1 MGFAGQLSDRL
12 IQESLRPNE
21 GSLTMSKP
29 NVFRTILS
37 LFLFFSLSTAVAAQS
52 TLKIPNEQELEKL
65 SIKDLTNQ
73 IRRDK
78 FDLILP
84 QVMRE
89 QGIDMWIHVMREG
102 GAYSFEDVAYG
113 FYDELGDTT
122 GVFIFTDRGGD
133 RIERAV
139 LGRRWRKRGPDPI
152 KECGAYDIIGET
164 VLRREEPRPDTEY
177 DHRFKGIG
185 EFVAERDPKR
195 IAVNY
200 VDKLGP
206 TVCADSNDG
215 ISHTDFRLLTKEL
228 GEKYAQRIVSSEYL
242 EINYISR
249 PVPSEIVMLKRIRKW
264 IAESEERSFAKIV
277 PGVTKASEL
286 EGDITLMAPFR
297 TRTPDDYVLK
307 GGDLFIIDQGAEA
320 EYDLRHV
327 GSRWKYGNFF
337 ELVVQYGYVL
347 REGET
352 DVPPE
357 IKKIWEDA
365 MQIRR
370 ITTDHIKVGRT
381 GQETFELITQKL
393 TEAGFNVNAV
403 QRFHEDQDPEK
414 TQVSIDLHALGKGR
428 NAPRIGS
435 IGPAWEP
442 EIPLPLYHHF
452 MMEFFI
458 YRASPSKRN
467 GAKYLGLWFHDGAIV
482 TERGVEYLSPPPSE
496 IYLIR

>member
-1 MGFAGQLSDRL
+1 MFCA
-12 IQESLRPNE
+12 
-21 GSLTMSKP
+21 
-29 NVFRTILS
+29 ILS
-37 LFLFFSLSTAVAAQS
+37 SIVFLGLSLNFAAQS
-52 TLKIPNEQELEKL
+52 TLTIPNEQELEKL

-102 GAYSFEDVAYG
+102 GAYSFEDVANG
-113 FYDELGDTT
+113 FYDELGDNT

-139 LGRRWRKRGPDPI
+139 LGRRWRKGGSDPI
-152 KECGAYDIIGET
+152 KECGAYDIIGEP
-164 VLRREEPRPDTEY
+164 VRRREIPRPDTEY
-177 DHRFKGIG
+177 DHRFVGIG
-185 EFVAERDPKR
+185 KFVTERDPKR

-200 VDKLGP
+200 VDELGP
-206 TVCADSNDG
+206 TVCADANDG
-215 ISHTDFRLLTKEL
+215 ITYTDYRLLTKEL
-228 GEKYAQRIVSSEYL
+228 GDKYAKRIVSSEYL

-264 IAESEERSFAKIV
+264 IAESQERSFSKIV
-277 PGVTKASEL
+277 SSVTKVNEL
-286 EGDITLMAPFR
+286 EGEITLMAPMRSR
-297 TRTPDDYVLK
+297 TRDDHVLK
-307 GGDLFIIDQGAEA
+307 GGDLFIVDQGAEA

-347 REGET
+347 DEEET

-357 IKKIWEDA
+357 IAKIWEDA
-365 MQIRR
+365 MKIRQ
-370 ITTDHIKVGRT
+370 ITTDNIKVGRT
-381 GQETFELITQKL
+381 GREAFELITREL
-393 TEAGFNVNAV
+393 TEAGFNVNPV

-435 IGPAWEP
+435 IGPAWEH

-467 GAKYLGLWFHDGAIV
+467 GAKYISLWFHDGALV
-482 TERGVEYLSPPPSE
+482 TERGVEYLSPPPTE
-496 IYLIR
+496 IRIIR